1 MNDSRVF
8 GEGEEG
14 NHGVLNLPL
23 AAQQLL
29 EDWRVIGQDELMGL
43 ELVALT
49 SDGNVGKLVA
59 LVKSRFT
66 VSRPPIISS
75 ILGMTYLP
83 SEAVKPV
90 TPSLS
95 DIFSADD
102 VSNLGDIALV
112 SILVVGVKCGCTRR
126 LVYNFPRYSR

>member
-59 LVKSRFT
+59 LVKSSQR
-66 VSRPPIISS
+66 
-75 ILGMTYLP
+75 GGK
-83 SEAVKPV
+83 ACH
-90 TPSLS
+90 
-95 DIFSADD
+95 
-102 VSNLGDIALV
+102 AL
-112 SILVVGVKCGCTRR
+112 LVRHFLR
-126 LVYNFPRYSR
+126 